1 MTSLSELTEKAEAKR
16 RKLLSAIN
24 LTPDDIAELSA
35 AYNEYKDEVA
45 EYREEFKR
53 KCLQAYIR
61 RQERIK
67 KVKEKVDKA
76 KINKYPEVYKR
87 IIPEHLFE
95 LLL

>member
-1 MTSLSELTEKAEAKR
+1 MTSIHELTEKAEAKR
-16 RKLLSAIN
+16 RKLLAAIN

-35 AYNEYKDEVA
+35 AYNEYKESIA
-45 EYREEFKR
+45 EYRKEFKHR
-53 KCLQAYIR
+53 CFQAYVR

-67 KVKEKVDKA
+67 KVKDKVDKE
-76 KINKYPEVYKR
+76 KINKYPEVYRR